1 MKTPINFFVSLVASL
16 VLLGGN
22 AAYANVAGHV
32 QFVNGVV
39 QLTDPAGRT
48 RSVQKGDAV
57 NEGDTLTSAKNAS
70 AQIKMQDGGL
80 VAMRADTRLKFDSF
94 IFSGKQDGTE
104 QSFFSLFKG
113 GFRAVT
119 GLIGQI
125 NKPSYRITT
134 PAATIGIRGTD
145 HETFMVAPDSELA
158 AVAPPGAYNKVNLGE
173 TYLATEKGTI
183 FVLPNQMGYA
193 GAVDQMPQL
202 QPINTNLFT
211 VAPEPTPQAEGEKQE
226 GGEEGTVRETAVVDN
241 AAQEQVA
248 APAPAA
254 AAPENTVTTTFIQV
268 PVETTGGTN
277 LTGGQPLSSNPIGGD
292 GVKFTATTGLNGIE
306 TGIAPHAAGT
316 SPSLTEL
323 LPIGTGFTFIFDAV
337 GLTQWYGSV
346 PFSAPFIARGTAQ
359 SLDVGWDGGVIHW
372 GRWGNGVTAAG
383 GWANNLNFGPNQ
395 GWHFLVGIPTTLA
408 QMPIAGT
415 FTYNLIGGTSP
426 TPSDGVGGGLGLGSL
441 ISGSATANFTSATIN
456 GNLVMGFNGA
466 SIYQATYN
474 GTMGTY
480 GQTLTGTTTFQSG
493 TINVCGTGCST
504 QYQGQFFGANATHLG
519 VGYMINTNQ
528 NFNINGVA
536 AYKR

>member
-1 MKTPINFFVSLVASL
+1 MKTHINFFVSLVASL
-16 VLLGGN
+16 LLLGGN
-22 AAYANVAGHV
+22 TAYANVAGHV

-39 QLTDPAGRT
+39 QLTDPAGQT
-48 RSVQKGDAV
+48 HSVQKGDAV
-57 NEGDTLTSAKNAS
+57 NEGDTLTSARNAS

-80 VAMRADTRLKFDSF
+80 IAMRPDTRLKFDSF

-125 NKPSYRITT
+125 NKPSYRVTT

-145 HETFMVAPDSELA
+145 HETFMVVPDSDLA
-158 AVAPPGAYNKVNLGE
+158 VVAPPGAYNKVNLGE
-173 TYLATEKGTI
+173 TYLATDKGTI
-183 FVLPNQMGYA
+183 FVLPNQMGFA
-193 GAVDQMPQL
+193 GAADQMPQL

-211 VAPEPTPQAEGEKQE
+211 VAAEPTPQAEGDRQE
-226 GGEEGTVRETAVVDN
+226 AKEEGVRETAVVDN
-241 AAQEQVA
+241 TAQEQVA
-248 APAPAA
+248 APTPTT
-254 AAPENTVTTTFIQV
+254 AAPENTVTTNIIQL
-268 PVETTGGTN
+268 PVETTGGVN
-277 LTGGQPLSSNPIGGD
+277 LTGEQPLSVNLTGTPD
-292 GVKFTATTGLNGIE
+292 GVKFTATTGLDGIE
-306 TGIAPHAAGT
+306 TGVAPHAVGVA
-316 SPSLTEL
+316 PSLVEVL
-323 LPIGTGFTFIFDAV
+323 SIGPGTVGTFNAV
-337 GLTQWYGSV
+337 GLTRWDQGGG
-346 PFSAPFIARGTAQ
+346 FIGQGTAQ
-359 SLDVGWDGGVIHW
+359 QLDIGWDGGVIHW
-372 GRWGNGVTAAG
+372 GRWGNGVTVAG

-395 GWHFLVGIPTTLA
+395 GWHFIIGIPTTLA
-408 QMPIAGT
+408 QTPIAGT

-456 GNLVMGFNGA
+456 GNLVMGFSGA
-466 SIYQATYN
+466 SIYQATYS

-504 QYQGQFFGANATHLG
+504 QYQGQFFGANAAHLG

>member
-1 MKTPINFFVSLVASL
+1 MKTHINFFVSLVASL
-16 VLLGGN
+16 LLLGGN
-22 AAYANVAGHV
+22 AAYANVAGYV

-39 QLTDPAGRT
+39 QLTDPAGQT

-57 NEGDTLTSAKNAS
+57 NEGDTLTSARNAS

-125 NKPSYRITT
+125 NKPSYRVTT
-134 PAATIGIRGTD
+134 PVATIGIRGTD
-145 HETFMVAPDSELA
+145 HETFVVAPDSELA

-173 TYLATEKGTI
+173 TYLATDKGTI
-183 FVLPNQMGYA
+183 FVLPNQMGFA
-193 GAVDQMPQL
+193 GGKDQMPQL

-211 VAPEPTPQAEGEKQE
+211 VAAEPTPQAEGDRQE
-226 GGEEGTVRETAVVDN
+226 AKEEGVRETAVVDN
-241 AAQEQVA
+241 TAQEQVA
-248 APAPAA
+248 APTPTT
-254 AAPENTVTTTFIQV
+254 AAPENMVTPNIIQL

-277 LTGGQPLSSNPIGGD
+277 LTDAAAVTAAAVTTVAGGD
-292 GVKFTATTGLNGIE
+292 GVKFTATTGLDGIE
-306 TGIAPHAAGT
+306 TGIAPHVAGT
-316 SPSLTEL
+316 PPSLTEL
-323 LPIGTGFTFIFDAV
+323 MPIGPGYTYTFDAV
-337 GLTQWYGSV
+337 GLTEWRSGG
-346 PFSAPFIARGTAQ
+346 FIARGTAQ
-359 SLDVGWDGGVIHW
+359 TLDAGWDGGVIHW
-372 GRWGNGVTAAG
+372 GRWGDGITAAG
-383 GWANNLNFGPNQ
+383 GWANGLNFGPDQ
-395 GWHFLVGIPTTLA
+395 GWHFIIGIPTPLIPVT
-408 QMPIAGT
+408 GT

-441 ISGSATANFTSATIN
+441 ISGSATANFTNATIN

-474 GTMGTY
+474 GTMDTY

-493 TINVCGTGCST
+493 TIDVCGTGCST
-504 QYQGQFFGANATHLG
+504 QYRGQFFGANATHLG

-528 NFNINGVA
+528 SFKINGVA